1 MSYVPG
7 AGIKKPLNLLT
18 GPVYPDIRKGPPR
31 FAWSGKHWKVD
42 AGATLRDTEA
52 YTQFIEPAVLAVS
65 RDYNKT
71 QYGVTSFKDIVNAE
85 FRPPL
90 SNVYEDAEPLTRM
103 PTKMYAIVPLIN
115 PSTAGHDGG
124 TSSYTAQN
132 ERSNNVE
139 KALTDRVKTAS
150 SRPTIYCPMEIPI
163 DNSVLPDLEMTLP
176 QVSAHAGWTVPFLSS
191 YDDGSIYVTPLDD
204 KLSTPLISGQNPGF
218 TVDGGNVMEHFQLGY
233 HNPQVSAHSG
243 NNFGF
248 TIDGSDAHQMTPINF
263 NLGYVNPQVSATS
276 GYNSNLNIDGEHGN
290 ISLDYHNPQVSASA
304 GYTSGGFTAN
314 GENYG
319 ITRLFDYVNPQ
330 VSATSGFTAGVF
342 TANGEGYG
350 NVTQLDYN
358 NPQVSAT
365 SGFTAGGFTANGE
378 GYGNVTMLDYV
389 NPQVSAGAG
398 FTAGGF
404 TADAE
409 TPVLE
414 LTSKLGNVPIN
425 VTNPG
430 TDLGYSQLADNLSGS
445 TIDEHIHQNIPSIS
459 YAVTPE
465 YSFRADNGE
474 TRPHFTPKLQAERT
488 YGRVSQTGSN
498 YGNTMRFG
506 GTGIERF
513 TTSLKSRRD
522 GRPARKGY
530 AF

>member
-31 FAWSGKHWKVD
+31 FAWSGKHWTVD
-42 AGATLRDTEA
+42 AGATLRDTET

-71 QYGVTSFKDIVNAE
+71 QYGITSFKDIVNAE

-90 SNVYEDAEPLTRM
+90 SNVYEDSEPLTRL

-132 ERSNNVE
+132 GRSNNVE
-139 KALTDRVKTAS
+139 KALTDRVKEAT
-150 SRPTIYCPMEIPI
+150 SRPTVYCPIEVPI

-176 QVSAHAGWTVPFLSS
+176 QVSAHAGWSVPFLSS
-191 YDDGSIYVTPLDD
+191 FDDGSIYVPPLDD

-218 TVDGGNVMEHFQLGY
+218 TVDGNNVMEHFQLGY

-248 TIDGSDAHQMTPINF
+248 TIDGNDSHQITPVNF
-263 NLGYVNPQVSATS
+263 NLDYHNPQVVASA
-276 GYNSNLNIDGEHGN
+276 GYQTQITFEGENRPINLDYHNPQVVASAGYQTQVTLNGENGQLE
-290 ISLDYHNPQVSASA
+290 LDYHNPQVSAGA
-304 GYTSGGFTAN
+304 GYTAGGFTAN

-319 ITRLFDYVNPQ
+319 ITKLFDYHNPQ
-330 VSATSGFTAGVF
+330 VSAGAGFTSGGF

-350 NVTQLDYN
+350 NVTQLDY
-358 NPQVSAT
+358 
-365 SGFTAGGFTANGE
+365 
-378 GYGNVTMLDYV
+378 V

-398 FTAGGF
+398 FTSGGF
-404 TADAE
+404 TSLFDIPE
-409 TPVLE
+409 LE

-430 TDLGYSQLADNLSGS
+430 TELGYSQLAENLSGS
-445 TIDEHIHQNIPSIS
+445 TVEEHIHQNIPSVS

-474 TRPHFTPKLQAERT
+474 TRPHFTQKLQAERT

-498 YGNTMRFG
+498 YGSTMRLG
-506 GTGIERF
+506 DSGIERF

-522 GRPARKGY
+522 NRPLRKGY